1 MAAAFHALWNKGR
14 DDTTL
19 RFIQTD
25 DVAGTIARLALVR
38 GAQVVIASGLGVL
51 GVEPAEEMR

>member
-19 RFIQTD
+19 RFIQADAPAETM
-25 DVAGTIARLALVR
+25 ARLALVK
-38 GAQVVIASGLGVL
+38 AMATVVASGLNVM
-51 GVEPAEEMR
+51 GVEPKESM